1 VNEAVQTLPTEALL
15 QALFVFVLAAFVGYE
30 VVSKVPTMLHTP
42 LMSGANAVHGVIV
55 VGAIDASSILL
66 SRSRAADL
74 AKDASIS
81 AAEALRQG
89 GDEEQA
95 KLAAL
100 DTIADADEPV
110 RLKRIDVGRR
120 EVTVVL
126 VVRADTLV
134 VERIPF
140 LDDLDRVSVSGSSSV
155 PRD

>member
-1 VNEAVQTLPTEALL
+1 MTPGPSRADPFRHSPFRDERGLVGKILL
-15 QALFVFVLAAFVGYE
+15 VWLLVAA
-30 VVSKVPTMLHTP
+30 
-42 LMSGANAVHGVIV
+42 VIV

-66 SRSRAADL
+66 TRSRATDL
-74 AKDASIS
+74 AKDASVS
-81 AAEALRQG
+81 AADALRQG

-110 RLKRIDVGRR
+110 RLKRIGLGRR
-120 EVTVVL
+120 TVTVVL

-134 VERIPF
+134 VGRIPG
-140 LDDLDRVSVSGSSSV
+140 LDDLERVTVSGSTSA

>member
-1 VNEAVQTLPTEALL
+1 MAMTPGPALGDPYPDG
-15 QALFVFVLAAFVGYE
+15 LFRDERGLVGKILLVGLLVAA
-30 VVSKVPTMLHTP
+30 
-42 LMSGANAVHGVIV
+42 VIV

-66 SRSRAADL
+66 ARSRAADL

-81 AAEALRQG
+81 AAEALREG
-89 GDEEQA
+89 GGEEQA

-120 EVTVVL
+120 EVSVVL
-126 VVRADTLV
+126 VVRPDTLV

-140 LDDLDRVSVSGSSSV
+140 LDDLERVTVSGSSSV

>member
-1 VNEAVQTLPTEALL
+1 MAMTSTVIRQEAGLVGKVLILWLL
-15 QALFVFVLAAFVGYE
+15 LLTA
-30 VVSKVPTMLHTP
+30 VV
-42 LMSGANAVHGVIV
+42 V
-55 VGAIDASSILL
+55 VAIDGGSILL
-66 SRSRAADL
+66 TRSRAADL
-74 AKDASIS
+74 ADDASAS
-81 AAEALRQG
+81 AAEAFGQTR
-89 GDEEQA
+89 DEQQA

-100 DTIADADEPV
+100 DTIADADEAV

-140 LDDLDRVSVSGSSSV
+140 LDDLERVTVSGSSSV